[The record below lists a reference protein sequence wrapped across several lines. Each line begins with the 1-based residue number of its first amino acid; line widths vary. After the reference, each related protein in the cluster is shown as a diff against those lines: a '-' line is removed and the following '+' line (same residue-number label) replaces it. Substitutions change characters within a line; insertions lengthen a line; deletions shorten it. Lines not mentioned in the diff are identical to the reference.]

1 MPHADLAEGPSMTL
15 EAAGGQEPASR
26 SGAPQGLTKRAL
38 GGMFWTFSGTGVQ
51 AAVQLLVIM
60 ALGRLLTPADFGL
73 MGAAQV
79 VIAISQIVAQLGVG
93 PAIVQ
98 RRDLEPTHV
107 RVAVTLSSVLGLL
120 LGAVVWLGARP
131 IAAFYRMPELEPVLR
146 GVSVLFPLVGLNTVA
161 QSLLTR
167 HLRFR
172 LFVALDVGSYILGYA
187 VIGVLLAWRGYGVW
201 ALVLGNVSQVTLRL
215 IAMYVVT
222 RHPVKPTLNWRAG
235 ADLLSFGLGHS
246 LGQIGMVVSEQGD
259 NLVVGRWLG
268 AAALG
273 VYGRAYNLMVMPAT
287 VFGRIVNRVLF
298 PVMAQVQDE
307 RRRLGAAYERS
318 LAIVGLASLPLAAFL
333 WVVAPE
339 FIPVLLGPQW
349 TGVVLPF
356 RMFSISLLFRM
367 SSKISDACTKA
378 AGAVYSRAL
387 MQGAFAVM
395 VVLGAF
401 IGQHWGVGGVAVAVS
416 IAMAI
421 NWLGMAELSR
431 RVTDLSW
438 GVFARAHAPGALLAL
453 LIGAPAMI
461 VAEIM
466 RTYHLGKLTTLMA
479 VAVTAAAVTLL
490 ALRLRSDLFLGPHGT
505 WASQRAGELLQRASA
520 RATPGRAVGAN
531 GLASVSEANSK

>member
-1 MPHADLAEGPSMTL
+1 MTSNSPS
-15 EAAGGQEPASR
+15 ASGKR
-26 SGAPQGLTKRAL
+26 SGAPQGLTQRAL

-51 AAVQLLVIM
+51 AVVQLVVLM
-60 ALGRLLTPADFGL
+60 ALGRLLTPAEFGL

-79 VIAISQIVAQLGVG
+79 VVALSQIVAQLGVG
-93 PAIVQ
+93 PAVVQ
-98 RRDLEPTHV
+98 RRELEPSHV
-107 RVAVTLSSVLGLL
+107 RVALTLSGLLGFL
-120 LGAVVWLGARP
+120 LGAVVWVGAGP
-131 IAAFYRMPELEPVLR
+131 IAAFYRIPELEPVLR
-146 GVSVLFPLVGLNTVA
+146 GVAILFPLGGLNTVG
-161 QSLLTR
+161 QSLLSR

-172 LFVALDVGSYILGYA
+172 LFVALDVGSYIVGYA
-187 VIGVLLAWRGYGVW
+187 FVAVLLAWQGYGVW
-201 ALVLGNVSQVTLRL
+201 ALVAGNVAQVALRT

-222 RHPVKPTLNWRAG
+222 RHTLRPMMDWRAG
-235 ADLLSFGLGHS
+235 ADLLHYGLGHS
-246 LGQIGMVVSEQGD
+246 LGQIGTVISEQGD

-273 VYGRAYNLMVMPAT
+273 VYGRAYNLMVMPAS

-307 RRRLGAAYERS
+307 RHRLGGAYERS
-318 LAIVGLASLPLAAFL
+318 LAIVALVSLPLATLL

-356 RMFSISLLFRM
+356 RLFSISLLFRM

-378 AGAVYSRAL
+378 SGAVYPRAV
-387 MQGAFAVM
+387 MQGVFASM

-421 NWLGMAELSR
+421 NWVGMTELSR

-438 GVFARAHAPGALLAL
+438 SGLARAHAPGSLLAVV
-453 LIGAPAMI
+453 IGAAAAGI
-461 VAEIM
+461 VELT
-466 RTYHLGKLTTLMA
+466 RSHHLGNLPTLIA
-479 VAVTAAAVTLL
+479 ASLTAAAVTLMVVK
-490 ALRLRSDLFLGPHGT
+490 ARPEVFLGPHGI
-505 WASQRAGELLQRASA
+505 WAYHRLEELLRRALAQTGGSRTA
-520 RATPGRAVGAN
+520 GAK
-531 GLASVSEANSK
+531 GLASVGETNAK